1 MSPTGKNIRKAV
13 KIVLIAA
20 LMLCVLAVAFFFFM
34 LFHGVTKDMSTSDL
48 TEYEDYLNIEED
60 DVDIYSRRLCQMPEL
75 EDCGAYI
82 GGTASLRRHRS
93 MFPLNGYALFLNYDE
108 EEYQKQCAAIGE
120 RYSFLTEPTTH
131 FRDIDAVWNGFFAR
145 PAMVYYPWEDMKEAI
160 WGDVNLCLFIG
171 FDDAS
176 HRIMYACYSD
186 TEIDAIDDLNET
198 MDHYFF
204 CPKELRK

>member
-1 MSPTGKNIRKAV
+1 MSKTIWKSVR
-13 KIVLIAA
+13 IVLIAA
-20 LMLCVLAVAFFFFM
+20 LVLAVLAVAFFLFL
-34 LFHGVTKDMSTSDL
+34 LFHGVTRDLSTNDL
-48 TEYEDYLNIEED
+48 SKYEEYLNTEED
-60 DVDIYSRRLCQMPEL
+60 DVDSYCRRVCQMPAL

-82 GGTASLRRHRS
+82 GGTVSLRRHRS

-108 EEYQKQCAAIGE
+108 DEYGRQCAAIGD
-120 RYSFLTEPTTH
+120 RYSFLTEPTGN
-131 FRDIDAVWNGFFAR
+131 FRDVDAEWNGFFVR
-145 PAMVYYPWEDMKEAI
+145 PVKVCYPWEEPNVAI
-160 WGDVNLCLFIG
+160 WGDVHLCLFIG

-186 TEIDAIDDLNET
+186 TEIDVIDDLNET